1 MVPPVYLVQRTLE
14 LPIRLICAGRL
25 NYARN
30 LSEELAIP
38 LLFVISLPLPV
49 ALGFSSATRIDK
61 SRGRLKG
68 VSLSMAAIGIALMS
82 GLLSGPFLGRRL
94 ADATRICKQ
103 IHIVRAEIRKENRIL
118 TNEDNLRQ
126 NITLL
131 GAALFRYAETH
142 NGRYPDPKSWCDEI
156 IKTGCLQ
163 SNASLDWLARKKHWP
178 YAMNPNCS
186 PNSPG
191 QTVLLFERSPG
202 WNRYGGWDLFKLSRR
217 EVKGVYV
224 LLNNNGQVKFVR
236 PGEFTSLRF
245 YDDQG

>member
-14 LPIRLICAGRL
+14 LPIRLICAGCL

-82 GLLSGPFLGRRL
+82 LLLSGPFLGRRL
-94 ADATRICKQ
+94 MQAADIC
-103 IHIVRAEIRKENRIL
+103 REISIMA
-118 TNEDNLRQ
+118 NEDHRRQ
-126 NITLL
+126 GIALL
-131 GAALFRYAETH
+131 GAALFRYADAH
-142 NGRYPDPKSWCDEI
+142 NSQYPYPKHWCDQVI
-156 IKTGCLQ
+156 TTGCLQ
-163 SNASLDWLARKKHWP
+163 SNASLDWFAGRHRWP
-178 YAMNPNCS
+178 YAMNLNCS

-191 QTVLLFERSPG
+191 QTVLLFESKAG
-202 WNRYGGWDLFKLSRR
+202 WNRYGGWELFKLSRHN
-217 EVKGVYV
+217 VKGVFV
-224 LLNNNGQVKFVR
+224 LLNNGQVKFVR

-245 YDDQG
+245 YDDQS